1 MMPLVLGLN
10 ALIDKSVIGFV
21 PALRVMGDAQVATPA
36 PVYLAKKALTREPVG
51 IEASGLFLMV
61 TEHVAAVKELAT

>member
-10 ALIDKSVIGFV
+10 ALIDRSVIV
-21 PALRVMGDAQVATPA
+21 PALRVMGDAQAATPA